1 MVHQL
6 DGDAGVVAARPALSG
21 ESVLASA
28 APWPETVADA
38 IALQSRLRDHIERAD
53 RFAPPVTVAGIDA
66 AYGRRGGPAHAAAV
80 LFDLAALTPLE
91 QAEATV
97 ATAFP
102 YVPGLLSFREGPA
115 AVAAIGSLSRRPDV
129 LMCDGQG
136 IAHPRRIGI
145 ASHLGLVLDLPAI
158 GVAKSRLVG
167 KHGEPG
173 PNRGDWTPL
182 VDGGDVIGAVV
193 RTREKVRPV
202 FVSIGHRVSLET
214 AIALV
219 LACTRRFRLP
229 EPIRA
234 ADRLSRCIGA

>member
-6 DGDAGVVAARPALSG
+6 DGAAGAVAARPALSD
-21 ESVLASA
+21 ESALAGT
-28 APWPETVADA
+28 APWPGTVADA
-38 IALQSRLRDHIERAD
+38 IALQSRLRSQIERAD
-53 RFAPPVTVAGIDA
+53 RFAPPVTVAGIDV

-80 LFDLAALTPLE
+80 LFDLATLTPLE
-91 QAEATV
+91 QAEATL

-115 AVAAIGSLSRRPDV
+115 AVAAIGSLSLKPDV

-158 GVAKSRLVG
+158 GVAKSRLIG
-167 KHGEPG
+167 THEEPG
-173 PNRGDWTPL
+173 SNRGHWTPL
-182 VDGGDVIGAVV
+182 LDGGELVGAVV
-193 RTREKVRPV
+193 RTRANVQPV

>member
-1 MVHQL
+1 LVHQL
-6 DGDAGVVAARPALSG
+6 GGAAGAIAARPALSD
-21 ESVLASA
+21 ESALAGA
-28 APWPETVADA
+28 VPWPGTIADA
-38 IALQSRLRDHIERAD
+38 IALQSRLRSQIERVD
-53 RFAPPVTVAGIDA
+53 RLAPPVTVAGIDV

-80 LFDLAALTPLE
+80 LFDLATLASLE

-115 AVAAIGSLSRRPDV
+115 AAAAIGSLSLKPDV

-158 GVAKSRLVG
+158 GVAKSRLIG
-167 KHGEPG
+167 THEEPG

-182 VDGGDVIGAVV
+182 LDGGDLIGAVV
-193 RTREKVRPV
+193 RTRANVRPV

-214 AIALV
+214 AIAIV

-234 ADRLSRCIGA
+234 ADRLSRCFGA

>member
-1 MVHQL
+1 M
-6 DGDAGVVAARPALSG
+6 
-21 ESVLASA
+21 
-28 APWPETVADA
+28 
-38 IALQSRLRDHIERAD
+38 
-53 RFAPPVTVAGIDA
+53 AGIDV

-80 LFDLAALTPLE
+80 LFDLATLTPLE

-115 AVAAIGSLSRRPDV
+115 AVAAIRSLSRKPDV

-145 ASHLGLVLDLPAI
+145 ASHLGLVLDMPAI
-158 GVAKSRLVG
+158 GVAKSRLIG
-167 KHGEPG
+167 THEEPG

-182 VDGGDVIGAVV
+182 FDDGDIIGAVV
-193 RTREKVRPV
+193 RTRANVRPL

-219 LACTRRFRLP
+219 FACTRRFRLP